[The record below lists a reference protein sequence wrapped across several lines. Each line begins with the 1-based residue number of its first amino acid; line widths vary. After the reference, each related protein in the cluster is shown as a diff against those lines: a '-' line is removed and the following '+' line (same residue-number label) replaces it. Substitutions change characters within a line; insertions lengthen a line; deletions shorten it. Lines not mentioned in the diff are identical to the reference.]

1 MVDSKH
7 QWKAWLYLF
16 PAIVLLLIFT
26 VWPIINTVTTAFI
39 YSTEYKPVNLQV
51 ENVDNTDGEY
61 RFTFS
66 DGETGEKHYM
76 GAVTTA
82 SGDVQLSYVTALDG
96 ANGNF
101 KYDDSI
107 AAWTVTV
114 NEKQYFIAAR
124 EDSEA
129 QLFEATEENVAEL
142 GSSLFPAALYVDVPT
157 NPSTANLD
165 EKIGYKLGVF
175 KGSPEALKYVLP
187 TADEGYLKTTNVLS
201 ESAELWP
208 EACKIGDKNGFTF
221 SFEGEGYKYYYLNAT
236 VDEEG
241 LVTMEYTPDGGC
253 GFYYDKTSAAWICL
267 VGETEYYLGL
277 DGIGRVSIYPLAEI
291 ADENAPAPAVMY
303 RQISEAGEAKEFTKL
318 SEDDAYRIGA
328 HRAANGVQHYVTTGA
343 FEGEGL
349 LLTDDQVYGES
360 FKNFGIN
367 NFTRVLTSK
376 GSDFM
381 VCLKNTF
388 ILTITTVPIST
399 VLALLIAVG
408 LNSIKRLQRLLQ
420 TIFFLPYVTNSIAIG
435 MVFAAMFNIVGLG
448 YGHESVGIINNI
460 LGVFGVERINWI
472 NQGAPEWAS
481 FTALIIYIVWNA
493 LPFKIL
499 ILLGGLQ
506 SIDKQYYD
514 AAKIDST
521 PKWRV
526 LTKITIPLLSPMLTY
541 VIITSF
547 IGGFKEYSSVV
558 GIFGESKAVAGGA
571 NMNTIVGHIQNH
583 LEVTQD
589 YGLAG
594 AAALM
599 LFAIIFV
606 VTMINLRVSKKSTHY

>member
-51 ENVDNTDGEY
+51 ESVDNTDGEY

-175 KGSPEALKYVLP
+175 KGSPEALKYVMP

-208 EACKIGDKNGFTF
+208 EACKVGDKNGFTF

-253 GFYYDKTSAAWICL
+253 GFYYDKTNAAWICL

-277 DGIGRVSIYPLAEI
+277 DGIGRVSMYPLAEI

>member
-51 ENVDNTDGEY
+51 ESVDNTDGEY

-208 EACKIGDKNGFTF
+208 EACKVGDKNGFTF

-253 GFYYDKTSAAWICL
+253 GFYYDKTNAAWICL

>member
-39 YSTEYKPVNLQV
+39 YSLEYKPAILQV
-51 ENVDNTDGEY
+51 ESVENADDEY
-61 RFTFS
+61 RFFFS
-66 DGETGEKHYM
+66 DKDTSEKRYM
-76 GAVTTA
+76 SAVSA
-82 SGDVQLSYVTALDG
+82 EDGSIHLAYVDAPDG
-96 ANGNF
+96 ANSVF
-101 KYDDSI
+101 KYDASLST
-107 AAWTVTV
+107 WTVTV
-114 NEKQYFIAAR
+114 NEKQYFVGAR
-124 EDSEA
+124 ENTDTK
-129 QLFEATEENVAEL
+129 LFEATEENVAEL
-142 GSSLFPAALYVDVPT
+142 GSSIYPAALYVDVPT
-157 NPSTANLD
+157 NHVTAGLD
-165 EKIGYKLGVF
+165 EQAVYKLGVF
-175 KGSPEALKYVLP
+175 KGTPEALKYVLP
-187 TADEGYLKTTNVLS
+187 AADEGYLKTTNVLS

-208 EACKIGDKNGFTF
+208 EACKVGDQNGFKF
-221 SFEGEGYKYYYLNAT
+221 SFEGEGYKYYYLNAA
-236 VDEEG
+236 VDEDG
-241 LVTMEYTPDGGC
+241 IVTMSYDLSGGC
-253 GFYYDKTSAAWICL
+253 GFYYDKTCKAWICL
-267 VGETEYYLGL
+267 IDETEYYLGL
-277 DGIGRVSIYPLAEI
+277 DGIGRVSIYPLSEMT
-291 ADENAPAPAVMY
+291 DENAPAPAVMY
-303 RQISEAGEAKEFTKL
+303 RQISEAGEAKEVTKL

-328 HRAANGVQHYVTTGA
+328 HRSASGVQYYVTTGS
-343 FEGEGL
+343 FGEAGL

-360 FKNFGIN
+360 FRQFGIN

-388 ILTITTVPIST
+388 ILTVITVPLST

-408 LNSIKRLQRLLQ
+408 LNSIKPLKRLLQ

-460 LGVFGVERINWI
+460 LGVFGIERINWI
-472 NQGAPEWAS
+472 NQGAPAWAS
-481 FTALIIYIVWNA
+481 FTALIVYIVWNA

-526 LTKITIPLLSPMLTY
+526 LTKITVPLLSPMLTY

-558 GIFGESKAVAGGA
+558 GIFGESKAVPGGA

-583 LEVTQD
+583 LEITQD

-606 VTMINLRVSKKSTHY
+606 VTMINLRISKKSTHY

>member
-51 ENVDNTDGEY
+51 ESVDNTDGEY

-82 SGDVQLSYVTALDG
+82 SGDVQLSYVTTLDG

-187 TADEGYLKTTNVLS
+187 TVDEGYLKTTNVLS

-506 SIDKQYYD
+506 SIDKQYYN

>member
-51 ENVDNTDGEY
+51 ESVDNTDGEY

-208 EACKIGDKNGFTF
+208 EACKVGDKNGFTF

-558 GIFGESKAVAGGA
+558 GIFGDSKAVAGGA

>member
-51 ENVDNTDGEY
+51 ESVDNTDGEY

-82 SGDVQLSYVTALDG
+82 SGDVQLSYVTTLDG

-165 EKIGYKLGVF
+165 EKTGYKLGVF

-187 TADEGYLKTTNVLS
+187 TADEGYLKTTNVLG

-208 EACKIGDKNGFTF
+208 EACKVGDKNGFTF